1 MKWTQKSSLKNRITD
16 HLAAALLLFIGPITA
31 KIAWRRLRHVPM
43 PKTQEALDRLGVVYL
58 ARHYY
63 EPVVFPSDI
72 TSDLAAERKLPGI
85 KWNAEEQ
92 LALLRRFNFGK
103 ELLAIAARPASELEY
118 NFEQPMFGPG
128 DAEYLYSMVR
138 LFKPKKIIEVGC
150 GQSTKIIRDAVKRN
164 TIEDSDYKCDHTCI
178 EPYEVPW
185 LEKLGVKVIRER
197 VERVDPEIFQELSA
211 NDILFIDSSHV
222 IRPQGDVLFLYLDV
236 LPKLAPGVF
245 IHAHDIC
252 TPRDYFPEWILN
264 YRLLWNEQYLLE
276 AFLSFNTSFKVTG
289 ALSWLWHN
297 QREETH
303 RAFPILAKVPDDD
316 PGSFWIQR
324 VL

>member
-1 MKWTQKSSLKNRITD
+1 
-16 HLAAALLLFIGPITA
+16 
-31 KIAWRRLRHVPM
+31 
-43 PKTQEALDRLGVVYL
+43 
-58 ARHYY
+58 
-63 EPVVFPSDI
+63 
-72 TSDLAAERKLPGI
+72 
-85 KWNAEEQ
+85 
-92 LALLRRFNFGK
+92 
-103 ELLAIAARPASELEY
+103 
-118 NFEQPMFGPG
+118 MFGPG

-185 LEKLGVKVIRER
+185 LEKLDVKVIRER

-289 ALSWLWHN
+289 ALNWLWHN